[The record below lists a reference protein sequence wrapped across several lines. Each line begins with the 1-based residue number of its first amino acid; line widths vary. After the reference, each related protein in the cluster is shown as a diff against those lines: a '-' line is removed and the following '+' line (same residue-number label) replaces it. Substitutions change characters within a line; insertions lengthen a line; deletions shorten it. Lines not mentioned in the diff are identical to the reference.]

1 MGTVCAL
8 YFEDSP
14 ARRRASHYG
23 RIIDAVPAASI
34 SCAGLYSKRVES

>member
-8 YFEDSP
+8 YFEASP

-23 RIIDAVPAASI
+23 PIIDAVPAASI